1 MQLGDEEAQPTGA
14 DPPTLGVRPLGRGLP
29 SPRLLFGPALRLEG
43 PSVEGRGRRFEEAS
57 LVLSVAKALRLAKQR
72 FTYRELSAATG
83 VQAPLLSRYVT
94 GRSLPSPETAAR
106 ILEGLER
113 LADPRRAL
121 AERMAETGGL
131 VDTTVVLTDPLYLLL
146 ATLHFAR
153 RHRGRRVTRILVPE
167 ASGIPLATMLAE
179 ELETPLTL
187 ARRAPPQGGRGLC
200 SRTPPIFCVEPGSLG
215 RSDRVLV
222 VDDIVETGATLRAL
236 REIIEAA
243 GATLAGVAALVA
255 VGEEWREV
263 SGVGEV
269 DALITIRKKAGR
281 LPSI

>member
-1 MQLGDEEAQPTGA
+1 MREK
-14 DPPTLGVRPLGRGLP
+14 
-29 SPRLLFGPALRLEG
+29 
-43 PSVEGRGRRFEEAS
+43 GRRFEEAS
-57 LVLSVAKALRLAKQR
+57 LVLAVAKALRLAKQR

-187 ARRAPPQGGRGLC
+187 ARRAPAAGGGGGLC
-200 SRTPPIFCVEPGSLG
+200 SRTPPVFCVEPKSIG

-269 DALITIRKKAGR
+269 DALITIRKRAGR